1 MKKKM
6 YSFRLSEDLVNR
18 AKEVAKEMDISLSL
32 LLTHSV
38 KEKLDSLKNEDKS
51 SNFFVTRKDSREGLD
66 TIAEEIKQLR
76 LDLNRIL
83 KSSK

>member
-32 LLTHSV
+32 LLSCSV
-38 KEKLDSLKNEDKS
+38 KEKLNSLKNEDKS
-51 SNFFVTRKDSREGLD
+51 SNFFVTRRDSREGLD

-83 KSSK
+83 KSIK